1 LNVRILVTRPQPGA
15 AQTADA
21 LRTRGHAP
29 IVAPLFQ
36 IEILSKVDPK
46 AVEWAAILL
55 TSANALPAILKSAGR
70 SAWRGVPVFAVG
82 DRTAQAARECG
93 FTNVI
98 SAAGNV
104 NDLIGVIAAQLKPP
118 ARLLYLAGEERTGDL
133 SGALQARNFAVD
145 TFVVYRVLIA
155 PALPEPAAA
164 ALAGDIEGVLH
175 FSRRG
180 ADAFL
185 NAARKSRLLA
195 AALSKPIHFCMSEQ
209 VAARL
214 REAGA
219 MHIQVAPRPN
229 EDALLELCG

>member
-1 LNVRILVTRPQPGA
+1 MRILVTRPQPRA
-15 AQTADA
+15 ADTASA
-21 LRTRGHAP
+21 LRARGHEP

-46 AVEWAAILL
+46 AAEWAAILL
-55 TSANALPAILKSAGR
+55 TSTNALPGILKSAGR

-82 DRTAQAARECG
+82 DRTAQAARDAG
-93 FTNVI
+93 FTNVT

-104 NDLIGVIAAQLKPP
+104 NDLIGDVAAQLKPP

-133 SGALQARNFAVD
+133 AGALQAKNFAVD
-145 TFVVYRVLIA
+145 TIVVYRFLTV
-155 PALPEPAAA
+155 PALPEVAAT
-164 ALAGDIEGVLH
+164 ALADGLDGVLH

-185 NAARKSRLLA
+185 IAARNSRLLDA
-195 AALSKPIHFCMSEQ
+195 AVNRPIHFCMSEQ
-209 VAARL
+209 VAAPL
-214 REAGA
+214 RQAGA
-219 MHIQVAPRPN
+219 ARIQVAARPN

>member
-15 AQTADA
+15 AQTAAA
-21 LRTRGHAP
+21 LHERGHEP

-46 AVEWAAILL
+46 AAEWAAILL
-55 TSANALPAILKSAGR
+55 TSASALAGILKSAGR

-82 DRTAQAARECG
+82 DRTAQAARDAG
-93 FTNVI
+93 FTNVT
-98 SAAGNV
+98 SAAGNA
-104 NDLIGVIAAQLKPP
+104 NDLVGVVAAQLKPP

-133 SGALQARNFAVD
+133 AGALQAKNFAVD
-145 TFVVYRVLIA
+145 TIVVYRFLTV
-155 PALPEPAAA
+155 PALPEVAAT
-164 ALAGDIEGVLH
+164 ALADGLDGVLH

-185 NAARKSRLLA
+185 IAARNSRLLDA
-195 AALSKPIHFCMSEQ
+195 AVNRPIHFCMSEQ
-209 VAARL
+209 VAAPL
-214 REAGA
+214 RQAGA
-219 MHIQVAPRPN
+219 ARIQVAARPN